1 MTEATVD
8 EAVAV
13 IARQHPDAFP
23 KTAIVL
29 GSGLGRFGEEMEIA
43 TTIPYGEIPGFP
55 VSTVVGHQGRLLVG
69 RIGDLPLV
77 AMQGRMHL
85 YEGYEPARLALPI
98 RALRLLGV
106 ETLVLTNA
114 AGSLRPENGPGTL
127 MAIADHLNITG
138 RNPLIGPNDARFG
151 ERFFD
156 MSEAWDPDLRA
167 RLHAAAKAEGI
178 ALAEGVYAQMSG
190 PSFETPA
197 EIRML
202 ATLGADAVGM
212 STVPECLVARHAGM
226 RVVGLSVIT
235 NLAAGI
241 ARHALS
247 HEETI
252 READLAYERMKRLF
266 TRFFADLRV
275 PEN

>member
-127 MAIADHLNITG
+127 MAITDHLNMTG